1 MMVSFVMPA
10 YKGLFL
16 QEAIDSIVRQSCDS
30 WELIIVDDCSPDS
43 LKEIV
48 NFFSDS
54 RIRYIRNSVNIGR
67 NDLVKQWNQC
77 LPYAS
82 GDYIVL
88 AADDD
93 LYRPSFCE
101 EIIRLASKYPDVDV
115 IRSSVEQIDEHGNHL
130 KDDNILPEFTNKY
143 EYLNWWVTGRAFT
156 CVGNFAFKRSALL
169 EIGGF
174 YSFPCAFG
182 SDVATPIR
190 LSYNGVA
197 NTRRMLFCF
206 RQSVHH
212 LSADSTR
219 LKEKMESISLL
230 SEFLC
235 SIHHEEPDNP
245 RDKEFYSIVNEDYLH
260 KKCIYEYFN
269 LVIKYVS
276 FKDLFPYLKLCRL
289 ATFQD
294 KTMIFLRWIKS
305 HLFREHENQS

>member
-1 MMVSFVMPA
+1 MIVSFVMPA

-16 QEAIDSIVRQSCDS
+16 QEAIDSIVGQSCDS
-30 WELIIVDDCSPDS
+30 WELIIVDDCSPDP
-43 LKEIV
+43 LCEIAGRYH
-48 NFFSDS
+48 DS
-54 RIRYIRNSVNIGR
+54 RIRYVRNKVNIGM

-77 LPYAS
+77 LPYAN

-101 EIIRLASKYPDVDV
+101 EVIRLAGLYPQVNV
-115 IRSSVEQIDEHGNHL
+115 IHSSVQQIDEQGNPL

-143 EYLNWWVTGRAFT
+143 EYLNWWVTGRSFT

-174 YSFPCAFG
+174 ISFPCAFG

-197 NTRRMLFCF
+197 NTQEMLFCF
-206 RQSVHH
+206 RLSANH
-212 LSADSTR
+212 LSADTTR
-219 LKEKMESISLL
+219 FKEKIESISLL
-230 SEFLC
+230 SEFLR
-235 SIHHEEPDNP
+235 SIHYEEPDNS
-245 RDKEFYSIVNEDYLH
+245 RDKAFYSIVNEDYLQ

-269 LVIKYVS
+269 LVIKYVP
-276 FKDLFPYLKLCRL
+276 FKDLFSYLNLCRL
-289 ATFQD
+289 ATFKD
-294 KTMIFLRWIKS
+294 KVMIFLRWIKKS
-305 HLFREHENQS
+305 LFKRHGSNS

>member
-10 YKGLFL
+10 YKGLYL
-16 QEAIDSIVRQSCDS
+16 EDAINSIVGQTCNS
-30 WELIIVDDCSPDS
+30 WELIIVDDCSPDPID
-43 LKEIV
+43 EIV
-48 NFFSDS
+48 KHFSDP
-54 RIRYIRNSVNIGR
+54 RIRYIRNSVNIGK
-67 NDLVKQWNQC
+67 NDLVKQWNKC

-93 LYRPSFCE
+93 IYRPSFCE
-101 EIIRLASKYPDVDV
+101 EIIRLAQKYPAVDV

-130 KDDNILPEFTNKY
+130 KDDSILPEFTNKY

-197 NTRRMLFCF
+197 NTQRMLFCF
-206 RQSVHH
+206 RQSSHH

-219 LKEKMESISLL
+219 FKEKIESISML
-230 SEFLC
+230 SEFLR
-235 SIHHEEPDNP
+235 SINYETPDNP
-245 RDKEFYSIVNEDYLH
+245 QDKEFYSIVNDDYLQ
-260 KKCIYEYFN
+260 KKCVYEYFN
-269 LVIKYVS
+269 LVIKYIP
-276 FKDLFPYLKLCRL
+276 FKDLFSYVSLCRL
-289 ATFQD
+289 ATFKD
-294 KTMIFLRWIKS
+294 KLMILLLWIKS
-305 HLFREHENQS
+305 RVF